1 MIGLELT
8 PMDTLFFGDG
18 VPFFADGAQEDI
30 GGVFP
35 PHPPTLVGALRAA
48 LARAQGWS
56 GAGRWPAAL
65 DRVLGDGP
73 DLAGLAFAGPILL
86 RAGEPLYPAPRHLVG
101 TFEVALGGMQWRPR
115 ALLRPGSP
123 LACDL
128 GPSVRFP
135 EVPEGAVPPGLRA
148 RPGERR
154 WLTRVGLEALLDGQV
169 PDMGEV
175 VDSSDLWVEERRV
188 GLALEHSTRTAK
200 PGMLYSS
207 RHIRLGRGVSLG
219 VEVEGVPDD
228 WTWPLGHVIPLGGE
242 SRVAELARWSGSLGL
257 VPSARTLAAI
267 EATGRVLVVALT
279 PVDLAVKLGANPGF
293 PGDAGGV
300 EVVTVAADRPQRV
313 GGWNTLTRQPL
324 PLASVTPAGS
334 VIFCQAREPKRLV
347 ALLQRLGASLRL
359 GARTAWG
366 FGLVALGTWSEGEE
380 KKS

>member
-1 MIGLELT
+1 MIGLELAPT
-8 PMDTLFFGDG
+8 DTLFFGDG

-48 LARAQGWS
+48 LARAQGWN

-73 DLAGLAFAGPILL
+73 DLARLAFTGPLLL

-101 TFEVALGGMQWRPR
+101 TFENAPGGVHWRPR

-123 LACDL
+123 FACDL

-135 EVPEGAVPPGLRA
+135 EEPEGAVPPGAQR
-148 RPGERR
+148 RPGEGR
-154 WLTRVGLEALLDGQV
+154 WLTRAGLEALLDNQV
-169 PDMGEV
+169 PDVREV
-175 VDSSDLWVEERRV
+175 IDSSDLWVEERRI
-188 GLALEHSTRTAK
+188 GLAIEHRSRTAK

-207 RHIRLGRGVSLG
+207 RHVRLGRGVSLG
-219 VEVEGVPDD
+219 VEVAGVPDD
-228 WTWPLGHVIPLGGE
+228 WTWPFGRVIPLGGE

-257 VPSARTLAAI
+257 VPSASTLAAI

-279 PVDLAVKLGANPGF
+279 PVDVEAKPGAPSGF
-293 PGDAGGV
+293 PAEAGEV

-313 GGWNTLTRQPL
+313 GGWSTLTRQPL
-324 PLASVTPAGS
+324 PLASVMPAGS
-334 VIFCQAREPKRLV
+334 VLFCQAREPNRLV
-347 ALLQRLGASLRL
+347 ALLRRQGAPLCL

-366 FGLVALGTWSEGEE
+366 FGLVALGTWPEGEE